1 MKTRPVHENL
11 DTSFVNVSS
20 LIRYLRH
27 RHFVGRIAIEL
38 NGYEAEVV
46 LLEGNKLKVSE
57 HDRLAGRIAE
67 GEEALQRLLVR
78 SRDPGGIINVFQFV
92 EEPLVAP
99 VKPIEPISS
108 AETPSIEKPV
118 KVLEIAKV
126 AKVAS
131 LTVKLPTLENKIK
144 DEEYVPKAPS
154 LPNFPFSLSNK
165 FESKAKQLLVSPQ
178 DWQILIQLTSELL
191 RTIDSTLALAKLDF
205 PAALIK
211 IQAEISEDY
220 PFLNPKSDGFIYTA
234 SRILIKNQINTKIY
248 VASLN
253 EIVRRVLD
261 KLRANTKFAE
271 TYKLT
276 HTQLVALFRE
286 RKSHYDRFGV
296 SPQLAKT
303 LNIKQF

>member
-27 RHFVGRIAIEL
+27 RHFIGRIAIEL
-38 NGYEAEVV
+38 NGYEAEVI

-57 HDRLAGRIAE
+57 HDKLAGRIAE

-78 SRDPGGIINVFQFV
+78 SRDPGGTINVFQFV
-92 EEPLVAP
+92 EESLATP
-99 VKPIEPISS
+99 VKPTEPITSS
-108 AETPSIEKPV
+108 ETPKTEKPV
-118 KVLEIAKV
+118 KVVEIAK
-126 AKVAS
+126 AATVAS
-131 LTVKLPTLENKIK
+131 LPVKLPTLENKIK
-144 DEEYVPKAPS
+144 VEEYIPKAPS

-165 FESKAKQLLVSPQ
+165 VESKAKQLLDSPQ
-178 DWQILIQLTSELL
+178 DWQILIQLTSEIL
-191 RTIDSTLALAKLDF
+191 RTIDSTLASAKLDF
-205 PAALIK
+205 SAALIK

-220 PFLNPKSDGFIYTA
+220 PFLNPKSDGFTYTA

-261 KLRANTKFAE
+261 KLRANAKFTE

-276 HTQLVALFRE
+276 HRQLVALFRE

-296 SPQLAKT
+296 SLQFAKT
-303 LNIKQF
+303 LNIK